1 MEQYPYRQDNGP
13 AGSIFEDEQG
23 EVPVQQPAAGP
34 SPYRQA
40 GATNTGNTGNTG
52 HTGPAAPAKKR
63 WRNWLQKIA
72 HAPRKKAKRPPRRRL
87 TWKGRLFAAL
97 ALLVVAVLGGFTVY
111 LQLATRNDD
120 LWLDLSQI
128 PYKDATVIYAREQ
141 GGDWQ
146 QYAVLPCTQNKEYV
160 PGSEMPRYLKDAFVA
175 VEDKDFY
182 KHHGIN
188 VLRTGYAMVNELVH
202 VITGSY
208 LGGDNGLKVG
218 ASTIDQQLVKNLLRD
233 DEDEGLSGYLRKL
246 REIVRAVQMDGT
258 YDKETILAAYLNT
271 ISFTD
276 NTAGVQAAARKLF
289 GTAVDQLTLAQCAS
303 LAAITRSP
311 ARYNPIT
318 QPEQHLQRRNY
329 VLGQMLEE
337 KYITQAQHDEAV
349 AEPVVLSGTGVDP
362 ERDTTPTSYFTDA
375 LMEDVIGDL
384 TAQHGLSRAE
394 ATRLLYDGG
403 LRIYATVVPTLQTDM
418 EKVLTTAS
426 LYPRPAVTVTKAL
439 EDENGEPVLDDAGN
453 PVIGPVSVRP
463 QAAMVSLNYNGE
475 VCAVVGGLGT
485 KEVSRGFNRA
495 TQAQRQVGSTM
506 KPIGAYALAL
516 QKNKITWSSLLL
528 DAPVRQVKDDAT
540 GQMKDWPRNFSGT
553 YSQKELTVADALAR
567 SINTVAVRVGEQAG
581 VGSIYNFT
589 RNQLG
594 ITSFEGKDKDSG
606 PMILGSST
614 TGVTPLQMA
623 GAYSIFGSGGSFTTL
638 HSYTSACKGD
648 GTVIVAP
655 KVSTK
660 QVIDP
665 DTAYIMN
672 RLLAGVMQG
681 AGTAS
686 GYGVNDGMDSIGKTG
701 TTSDNRDHWFIGLT
715 PYYVTASWYGYDDN
729 LPLAVNYS
737 AHPPTLSWRNV
748 MRAAQAG
755 LTAKQFPVDATVQ
768 QIEYC
773 TETGLAAGPNCPHK
787 TGYYKAGHGPG
798 KTCTQH
804 G

>member
-1 MEQYPYRQDNGP
+1 MQHPYQQGNEP
-13 AGSIFEDEQG
+13 VGSIFDEEQA
-23 EVPVQQPAAGP
+23 EVPAQQDATGP
-34 SPYRQA
+34 SPYLQ
-40 GATNTGNTGNTG
+40 G
-52 HTGPAAPAKKR
+52 GPAQEGVPPVNNTQRSKDKKTAR
-63 WRNWLQKIA
+63 
-72 HAPRKKAKRPPRRRL
+72 APRPKREKAPRRRL
-87 TWKGRLFAAL
+87 TWKGRLLAAL
-97 ALLVVAVLGGFTVY
+97 AVLLVVVLGGFAVY

-128 PYKDATVIYAREQ
+128 PYKDATVIYAREE

-160 PGSEMPRYLKDAFVA
+160 AGDEMPRYLKDAFVA

-188 VLRTGYAMVNELVH
+188 VLRTGYAMFNELVH
-202 VITGSY
+202 VVTGSY
-208 LGGDNGLKVG
+208 LGGDNGIKVG

-246 REIVRAVQMDGT
+246 REIVRAVQLDAS
-258 YDKETILAAYLNT
+258 YDKDTILSAYLNT

-289 GTAVDQLTLAQCAS
+289 GTTVDQLTLAQCAS

-311 ARYNPIT
+311 ARYNPVT

-329 VLGQMLEE
+329 VLSQMLEE
-337 KYITQAQHDEAV
+337 KYITQAQYDEAV
-349 AEPVVLSGTGVDP
+349 AEPVVISGTGTDP
-362 ERDTTPTSYFTDA
+362 ERDKTPTSYFTDA
-375 LMEDVIGDL
+375 LMEDVISDL
-384 TAQHGLSRAE
+384 TSQRGLSRAE

-403 LRIYATVVPTLQTDM
+403 LRIYATVVPSLQNAM
-418 EKVLTTAS
+418 EQVMTSAS
-426 LYPRPAVTVTKAL
+426 VYPRPAVTVTKAL
-439 EDENGEPVLDDAGN
+439 EDENGQPVLDEAGN

-463 QAAMVSLNYNGE
+463 QAAMVSLNYSGE

-495 TQAQRQVGSTM
+495 TQAERQVGSTM
-506 KPIGAYALAL
+506 KPIGAYVLAL
-516 QKNKITWSSLLL
+516 QQNKITWSSTFL
-528 DAPVRQVKDDAT
+528 DGPVKQVLDDSS
-540 GQMKDWPRNFSGT
+540 GQQKDWPRNFSGS

-567 SINTVAVRVGEQAG
+567 SINTVAVRVGEKAG
-581 VGSIYNFT
+581 VGNIYNFT

-594 ITSFEGKDKDSG
+594 ITSFQSKDKDSG

-655 KVSTK
+655 KVTTK
-660 QVIDP
+660 QVVDP

-686 GYGVNDGMDSIGKTG
+686 GYRVNDGMDSVGKTG

-737 AHPPTLSWRNV
+737 AHPPTLGWRNV

-755 LTAKQFPVDATVQ
+755 LTAKQFPVDTTVQ

-798 KTCTQH
+798 QTCTQH

>member
-1 MEQYPYRQDNGP
+1 MQHPYQQGNEP
-13 AGSIFEDEQG
+13 VGSIFDEEQA
-23 EVPVQQPAAGP
+23 EVPAQQDAAGP
-34 SPYRQA
+34 SPYLQ
-40 GATNTGNTGNTG
+40 G
-52 HTGPAAPAKKR
+52 GPAQEGVPPVNNTQRSKDKKTAR
-63 WRNWLQKIA
+63 
-72 HAPRKKAKRPPRRRL
+72 APRPKREKAPRRRL
-87 TWKGRLFAAL
+87 TWKGRLLAAL
-97 ALLVVAVLGGFTVY
+97 AVLLVAVLGGFAVY

-128 PYKDATVIYAREQ
+128 PYKDATVIYAREE

-160 PGSEMPRYLKDAFVA
+160 AGDEMPRYLKDAFVA

-188 VLRTGYAMVNELVH
+188 VLRTGYAMFNELVH
-202 VITGSY
+202 VVTGSY
-208 LGGDNGLKVG
+208 LGGDNGIKVG

-246 REIVRAVQMDGT
+246 REIVRAVQLDAS
-258 YDKETILAAYLNT
+258 YDKDTILSAYLNT

-289 GTAVDQLTLAQCAS
+289 GTTVDQLTLAQCAS

-311 ARYNPIT
+311 ARYNPVT

-329 VLGQMLEE
+329 VLSQMLEE
-337 KYITQAQHDEAV
+337 KYITQAQYDEAV
-349 AEPVVLSGTGVDP
+349 AQPVVISGTGTDP
-362 ERDTTPTSYFTDA
+362 ERDKTPTSYFTDA
-375 LMEDVIGDL
+375 LMEDVISDL
-384 TAQHGLSRAE
+384 TSQRGLSRAE

-403 LRIYATVVPTLQTDM
+403 LRIYATVVPSLQNAM
-418 EKVLTTAS
+418 EQVMTSAS
-426 LYPRPAVTVTKAL
+426 VYPRPAVTVTKAL
-439 EDENGEPVLDDAGN
+439 EDENGQPVLDEAGN

-463 QAAMVSLNYNGE
+463 QAAMVSLNYSGE

-495 TQAQRQVGSTM
+495 TQAERQVGSTM
-506 KPIGAYALAL
+506 KPIGAYVLAL
-516 QKNKITWSSLLL
+516 QQNKITWSSTFL
-528 DAPVRQVKDDAT
+528 DGPVKQVLDDSS
-540 GQMKDWPRNFSGT
+540 GQQKDWPRNFSGS

-567 SINTVAVRVGEQAG
+567 SINTVAVRVGEKAG
-581 VGSIYNFT
+581 VGNIYNFT

-594 ITSFEGKDKDSG
+594 ITSFQSKDKDSG

-623 GAYSIFGSGGSFTTL
+623 GAYSIFGSGGSFTTT

-648 GTVIVAP
+648 GTVIVTP
-655 KVSTK
+655 KVTTK
-660 QVIDP
+660 QVVDP

-686 GYGVNDGMDSIGKTG
+686 GYGVNDGMDSVGKTG

-737 AHPPTLSWRNV
+737 AHPPTLGWRNV

-798 KTCTQH
+798 ETCTQH

>member
-1 MEQYPYRQDNGP
+1 MQHPYQQGNEP
-13 AGSIFEDEQG
+13 VGSIFDEEQA
-23 EVPVQQPAAGP
+23 EVPAQQDAAGP
-34 SPYRQA
+34 SPYLQ
-40 GATNTGNTGNTG
+40 G
-52 HTGPAAPAKKR
+52 GPAQEGVPPVNNTQRSKDKKTAR
-63 WRNWLQKIA
+63 
-72 HAPRKKAKRPPRRRL
+72 APRPKREKAPRRRL
-87 TWKGRLFAAL
+87 TWKGRLLAAL
-97 ALLVVAVLGGFTVY
+97 AVLLVVVLGGFAVY

-128 PYKDATVIYAREQ
+128 PYKDATVIYAREE

-160 PGSEMPRYLKDAFVA
+160 AGDEMPRYLKDAFVA

-188 VLRTGYAMVNELVH
+188 VLRTGYAMFNELVH
-202 VITGSY
+202 VVTGSY
-208 LGGDNGLKVG
+208 LGGDNGIKVG

-246 REIVRAVQMDGT
+246 REIVRAVQLDAS
-258 YDKETILAAYLNT
+258 YDKDTILSAYLNT

-289 GTAVDQLTLAQCAS
+289 GTTVDQLTLAQCAS

-311 ARYNPIT
+311 ARYNPVT

-329 VLGQMLEE
+329 VLSQMLEE
-337 KYITQAQHDEAV
+337 KYITQAQYDEAV
-349 AEPVVLSGTGVDP
+349 AQPVVISGTGTDP
-362 ERDTTPTSYFTDA
+362 ERDKTPTSYFTDA

-384 TAQHGLSRAE
+384 TSQRGLSRAE

-403 LRIYATVVPTLQTDM
+403 LRIYATVVPSLQSAM
-418 EKVLTTAS
+418 EQVMTSAS
-426 LYPRPAVTVTKAL
+426 VYPRPAVMVTKAL
-439 EDENGEPVLDDAGN
+439 EDENGQPVLDEAGN

-463 QAAMVSLNYNGE
+463 QAAMVSLNYSGE

-495 TQAQRQVGSTM
+495 TQAERQVGSTM
-506 KPIGAYALAL
+506 KPIGAYVLAL
-516 QKNKITWSSLLL
+516 QQNKITWSSTFL
-528 DAPVRQVKDDAT
+528 DGPVKQVLDDSS
-540 GQMKDWPRNFSGT
+540 GQQKDWPRNFSGS

-567 SINTVAVRVGEQAG
+567 SINTVAVRVGEKAG
-581 VGSIYNFT
+581 VGNIYNFT

-594 ITSFEGKDKDSG
+594 ITSFQSKDKDSG

-623 GAYSIFGSGGSFTTL
+623 GAYSIFGSGGSFTTT

-648 GTVIVAP
+648 GTVIVTP
-655 KVSTK
+655 KVTTK
-660 QVIDP
+660 QVVDP

-686 GYGVNDGMDSIGKTG
+686 GYGVNDGMDSVGKTG

-737 AHPPTLSWRNV
+737 AHPPTLGWRNV

-798 KTCTQH
+798 ETCTQH